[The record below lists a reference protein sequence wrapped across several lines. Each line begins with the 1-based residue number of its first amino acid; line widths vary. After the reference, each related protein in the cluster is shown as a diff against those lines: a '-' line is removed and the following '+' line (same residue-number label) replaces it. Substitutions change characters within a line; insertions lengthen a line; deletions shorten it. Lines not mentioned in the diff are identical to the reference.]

1 MSKNSIV
8 RVWIAV
14 ACLSLVISACS
25 SSPKKQGKE
34 EAKSTEIKSFQLPE
48 IPPIY
53 TDQWERAK
61 YMVAHYW
68 DKFNFADTSLIHV
81 PEVSEQAF
89 VDFLQVLPYVPYAD
103 VEKEISGMLDKA
115 LLADTLMFAYFT
127 ELYDKYLYDPNSP
140 MLNEEF
146 YIPVLKYIV
155 NSGRVGEVD
164 KMRPAFRLEMAL
176 KNRVGNPAT
185 DFTYTLP
192 SGKKGKLSGIN
203 ADYTILFFNNP
214 DCNACRAIKVEV
226 EASELVKSLL
236 NVKVQDNRKKLVFL
250 SVFPDPEL
258 EVWRRMLP
266 EQPKEWMCT
275 YDDGQVITKERLYD
289 LRAIPTFYLLDREK
303 RVLLKDAPF
312 RIIEAYLGE
321 REREGL

>member
-1 MSKNSIV
+1 
-8 RVWIAV
+8 
-14 ACLSLVISACS
+14 
-25 SSPKKQGKE
+25 
-34 EAKSTEIKSFQLPE
+34 
-48 IPPIY
+48 
-53 TDQWERAK
+53 
-61 YMVAHYW
+61 
-68 DKFNFADTSLIHV
+68 
-81 PEVSEQAF
+81 
-89 VDFLQVLPYVPYAD
+89 
-103 VEKEISGMLDKA
+103 MLDKA
-115 LLADTLMFAYFT
+115 LSADTLMFAYFT
-127 ELYDKYLYDPNSP
+127 VLYDKYLYNPNSP
-140 MLNEEF
+140 MLNEEL

-155 NSGRVGEVD
+155 NSERVGEID

-176 KNRVGNPAT
+176 KNRVGNSAT

-214 DCNACRAIKVEV
+214 DCNACRAIKAEV

-266 EQPKEWMCT
+266 EQPKEWICT

>member
-25 SSPKKQGKE
+25 SSPKKQEKE

-115 LLADTLMFAYFT
+115 MMYAYYT
-127 ELYDKYLYDPNSP
+127 ELYDKYLYDPNTP

-155 NSGRVGEVD
+155 NSERVGEVD

-192 SGKKGKLSGIN
+192 SGKKGRLSGIN

-236 NVKVQDNRKKLVFL
+236 NVKVQDNRKKLVFS

-266 EQPKEWMCT
+266 EQPKEWICT
-275 YDDGQVITKERLYD
+275 YDDGQVIT
-289 LRAIPTFYLLDREK
+289 
-303 RVLLKDAPF
+303 
-312 RIIEAYLGE
+312 
-321 REREGL
+321 

>member
-1 MSKNSIV
+1 M
-8 RVWIAV
+8 
-14 ACLSLVISACS
+14 
-25 SSPKKQGKE
+25 
-34 EAKSTEIKSFQLPE
+34 T
-48 IPPIY
+48 
-53 TDQWERAK
+53 
-61 YMVAHYW
+61 HYW
-68 DKFNFADTSLIHV
+68 DKFNFADTSLIRM
-81 PEVSEQAF
+81 PEITEQAF
-89 VDFLQVLPYVPYAD
+89 VDFLQVLPYVSYTDA
-103 VEKEISGMLDKA
+103 EKEISGMLDKA
-115 LLADTLMFAYFT
+115 LSADTLMFAYFT
-127 ELYDKYLYDPNSP
+127 VLYDKYLYNPNSP
-140 MLNEEF
+140 MLNEEL

-155 NSGRVGEVD
+155 NSERVGEID

-214 DCNACRAIKVEV
+214 DCNACRAIKAEV
-226 EASELVKSLL
+226 EASGVVKNLL
-236 NVKVQDNRKKLVFL
+236 NVKVQGNRKKLVFL

-312 RIIEAYLGE
+312 RVIEAYLGE
-321 REREGL
+321 RL

>member
-1 MSKNSIV
+1 
-8 RVWIAV
+8 
-14 ACLSLVISACS
+14 
-25 SSPKKQGKE
+25 
-34 EAKSTEIKSFQLPE
+34 
-48 IPPIY
+48 
-53 TDQWERAK
+53 
-61 YMVAHYW
+61 
-68 DKFNFADTSLIHV
+68 
-81 PEVSEQAF
+81 
-89 VDFLQVLPYVPYAD
+89 
-103 VEKEISGMLDKA
+103 
-115 LLADTLMFAYFT
+115 
-127 ELYDKYLYDPNSP
+127 
-140 MLNEEF
+140 MLNEEL
-146 YIPVLKYIV
+146 YIPVLRYIV
-155 NSGRVGEVD
+155 NSERVGEID

-214 DCNACRAIKVEV
+214 DCNACRAIKAEV
-226 EASELVKSLL
+226 EASGVVKNLL
-236 NVKVQDNRKKLVFL
+236 NTKVQGNRKKLVFL

-312 RIIEAYLGE
+312 RVIETYLGE
-321 REREGL
+321 RL

>member
-1 MSKNSIV
+1 MSKSRIIQI
-8 RVWIAV
+8 WIAV
-14 ACLSLVISACS
+14 ACLSLILSACS

-34 EAKSTEIKSFQLPE
+34 EAKNTEVKSFQAPE
-48 IPPIY
+48 IPPVY
-53 TDQWERAK
+53 TDQRERAK
-61 YMVAHYW
+61 YLVTHYW
-68 DKFNFADTSLIHV
+68 DKFNFADTSLIWM
-81 PEVSEQAF
+81 PEITEQAF
-89 VDFLQVLPYVPYAD
+89 VDFLQVLPYVSYTDA
-103 VEKEISGMLDKA
+103 EKEISGMLDKA
-115 LLADTLMFAYFT
+115 LSADTLMFAYFT
-127 ELYDKYLYDPNSP
+127 VLYDKYLYNPNSP
-140 MLNEEF
+140 MLNEEL

-155 NSGRVGEVD
+155 NSERVGEID

-176 KNRVGNPAT
+176 KNRVGNSAT

-214 DCNACRAIKVEV
+214 DCIACRAIKAEGD
-226 EASELVKSLL
+226 ASELVKSLL

-266 EQPKEWMCT
+266 EQPKEWICT

>member
-1 MSKNSIV
+1 MSKSRIIQI
-8 RVWIAV
+8 WIAV
-14 ACLSLVISACS
+14 ACLSLILSACS

-34 EAKSTEIKSFQLPE
+34 EAKNTEVKSFQAPE
-48 IPPIY
+48 IPPVY
-53 TDQWERAK
+53 TDQRERAK
-61 YMVAHYW
+61 YLVTHYW
-68 DKFNFADTSLIHV
+68 DKFNFADTSLIWM
-81 PEVSEQAF
+81 PEITEQAF
-89 VDFLQVLPYVPYAD
+89 VAFLQVLPYVSYTDA
-103 VEKEISGMLDKA
+103 EKEISGMLDKA
-115 LLADTLMFAYFT
+115 LSADTLMFAYFT
-127 ELYDKYLYDPNSP
+127 VLYDKYLYNPNSP
-140 MLNEEF
+140 MLNEEL

-155 NSGRVGEVD
+155 NSERVGEID

-176 KNRVGNPAT
+176 KNRVGNSAT

-214 DCNACRAIKVEV
+214 DCNACRAIKAEV
-226 EASELVKSLL
+226 EASGVVKNLL
-236 NVKVQDNRKKLVFL
+236 NVKVQGNRKKLVFL

-266 EQPKEWMCT
+266 EQPKEWICT